1 MRRGKL
7 ALLVAGA
14 VLLSGLSLWRLSRAP
29 EPASSS
35 GQEGVIALVGDKPMT
50 VANLALRLAELGAKS
65 PQEAHAA
72 IRAALDEAIDTTLL
86 TEEAKR
92 LNLVLTAEE
101 LERLRAD
108 EPPAHLL
115 EPRLAAQGQTL
126 AAYRSARERS
136 LLASRVIERQ
146 VYAALRVTDE
156 ELAAHV
162 AAHRERFRS
171 PERYRLH
178 AIFVSSPAGQEP
190 GLVAGARKRI
200 EQAEA
205 RLKQRQRFEKIA
217 ETLSDDLSGARG
229 GELGAR
235 APGERPLDEP
245 EVLQAVLQ
253 LGDGQVSGILTSPE
267 GFWLIRRDAHL
278 APADL
283 PLEEVRARAEA
294 EYRRERGQSLA
305 VHYRRALRERAG
317 VKILLPEPEP
327 SREPAV
333 VSTPAGP

>member
-1 MRRGKL
+1 MRRGTL

-14 VLLSGLSLWRLSRAP
+14 VLLGSLAAWRFSRATP
-29 EPASSS
+29 EPASSP
-35 GQEGVIALVGDKPMT
+35 GQEGVIAIVGGQPMT
-50 VANLALRLAELGAKS
+50 VASLPIRLEELGAKS
-65 PQEAHAA
+65 PREAHEA
-72 IRAALDEAIDTTLL
+72 IRAALDEAIDTELL
-86 TEEAKR
+86 TAEAKR
-92 LNLVLTAEE
+92 LNLSLTAEDQ
-101 LERLRAD
+101 ERLRAD

-115 EPRLAAQGQTL
+115 EPRLAAQGRTL
-126 AAYRSARERS
+126 EAYRSARERS
-136 LLASRVIERQ
+136 LLATRVIERQ
-146 VYAALRVTDE
+146 VYAALRVSDE

-162 AAHRERFRS
+162 SAHRERFRS

-200 EQAEA
+200 EEAEA
-205 RLKQRQRFEKIA
+205 RLKQRQRFEKVA

-229 GELGAR
+229 GDLGAR

-245 EVLQAVLQ
+245 AVLQAVIQ
-253 LGDGQVSGILTSPE
+253 LGEGQVSGILTSPE
-267 GFWLIRRDAHL
+267 GFWIIRRDEHL

-283 PLEEVRARAEA
+283 PLQEVRARAEA

-317 VKILLPEPEP
+317 VKILLPEPEH
-327 SREPAV
+327 SRDPVA
-333 VSTPAGP
+333 STPAGP